1 MKVNK
6 ASKFFQRVNGGGGG
20 EELKYKKK
28 ELKNYTL
35 TSLGIEIICSG

>member
-20 EELKYKKK
+20 GGSEIQKKK
-28 ELKNYTL
+28 N
-35 TSLGIEIICSG
+35 

>member
-28 ELKNYTL
+28 ELKKLYTYK
-35 TSLGIEIICSG
+35 SWH